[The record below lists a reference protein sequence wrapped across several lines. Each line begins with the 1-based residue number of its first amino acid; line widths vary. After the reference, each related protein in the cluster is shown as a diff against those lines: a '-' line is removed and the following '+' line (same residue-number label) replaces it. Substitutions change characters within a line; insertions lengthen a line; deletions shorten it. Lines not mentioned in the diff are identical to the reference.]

1 MDKNIRKLT
10 KISYKYIINYK
21 VDNNI
26 VDNEKTAQFLWPG
39 KSGNPREC
47 LL

>member
-1 MDKNIRKLT
+1 M
-10 KISYKYIINYK
+10 YKYFNKRSVNPYEFIINNK
-21 VDNNI
+21 VDNNV
-26 VDNEKTAQFLWPG
+26 VDNEKTTQFLWPR